1 MKKKLSIE
9 EIIKFKS
16 TDNKLSMITAYDF
29 VSGYIVN
36 NSKADMILVGD
47 SYGTTALG
55 YKLTNQVK
63 ITDIVHATKSIS
75 NNIINTFLISDLPYK
90 TYEKKSQALENAKKL
105 IDCGADAVK
114 LEGGIEKQE
123 IIRFLVENN
132 IKVMGHIGIK
142 PQNITK
148 FEQYKILGKNKN
160 EYKGIMED
168 AITVEK
174 SGVFALVLELIQ
186 SELSHEITK
195 KLNIPT
201 IGIGSGEFT
210 DGQVQVFND
219 LIGYSPFK
227 LPKHAKKY
235 SDVFKIAT
243 ESINN
248 FIREV
253 K

>member
-1 MKKKLSIE
+1 MKKKLSTE
-9 EIIKFKS
+9 EIKKLKFSK
-16 TDNKLSMITAYDF
+16 NKLSMVTAYDF
-29 VSGYIVN
+29 ISGYIVN

-47 SYGTTALG
+47 SYGTTSLG
-55 YKLTNQVK
+55 YELTNQVEL
-63 ITDIVHATKSIS
+63 TDIIRATKSIF
-75 NNIINTFLISDLPYK
+75 NNQINTLLISDLPYK
-90 TYEKKSQALENAKKL
+90 TYETKAQALENAKKL

-114 LEGGIEKQE
+114 IEGGTEKE
-123 IIRFLVENN
+123 KIIRFLVENN

-142 PQNITK
+142 PQYITK
-148 FEQYKILGKNKN
+148 LEQFKILGKKN
-160 EYKGIMED
+160 NEKISLMKD
-168 AITVEK
+168 ALAIEK
-174 SGVFALVLELIQ
+174 SGVFALVLELVQ
-186 SELSHEITK
+186 SDLSYEITK
-195 KLNIPT
+195 KINIPT
-201 IGIGSGEFT
+201 IGIGSGKFT

-248 FIREV
+248 FIKEV